1 MYERATQLYSKQ
13 IMYDGTFDLYII
25 EKNVIPINGDRP
37 LKRVTDTPVSLLE
50 VHRRAKEY
58 DPRDYVVEIRKVS

>member
-1 MYERATQLYSKQ
+1 VYERATQLYSKQ